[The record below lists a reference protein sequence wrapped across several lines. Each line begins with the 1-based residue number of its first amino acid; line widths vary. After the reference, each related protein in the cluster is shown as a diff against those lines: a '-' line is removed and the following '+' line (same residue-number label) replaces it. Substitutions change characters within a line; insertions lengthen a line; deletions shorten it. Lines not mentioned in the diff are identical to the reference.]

1 MRISPFVLLSALTA
15 AACNADPL
23 PSVTDGASET
33 GTETGTGTDTDTDTS
48 TTATPTTTQ
57 SDDLCVPGSS
67 AGCTCPNGNMG
78 SQECNADGKSYGM
91 CECEGGG
98 SNSNSDGTL
107 EPTST
112 STDGVTTTTTTEGT
126 TTEETTT
133 EGTSST
139 ETGEDTTTE
148 GVTCDDPG
156 PEPNNSE
163 ANAID
168 LGEQGCG
175 AMAET
180 VEGVLDGE
188 DDIDWFSYH
197 GVWNGL
203 CIVGPNTRHT
213 LTASDDVRLCVFA
226 DCDQG
231 SADFNC
237 PNGTTETDSP
247 SGGHPGCCGEGVMN
261 LNFNFGCGLLNPNN
275 ARLFIR
281 VDQAPADAC
290 VEYSVDYDYDT

>member
-1 MRISPFVLLSALTA
+1 MRNSPLVLLAALAA
-15 AACNADPL
+15 AACSADPL

-33 GTETGTGTDTDTDTS
+33 GTETGTGTGTDTS
-48 TTATPTTTQ
+48 TTAPPTTTKN
-57 SDDLCVPGSS
+57 DDLCVPGSS
-67 AGCTCPNGNMG
+67 VACTCPNGNMG
-78 SQECNADGKSYGM
+78 AQECNADGNSYGS

-112 STDGVTTTTTTEGT
+112 TTDGVTTTTTTTEGT
-126 TTEETTT
+126 TTEETSTT
-133 EGTSST
+133 STS
-139 ETGEDTTTE
+139 TGEETTT
-148 GVTCDDPG
+148 GGLTCDDPG
-156 PEPNNSE
+156 PEPNGSE
-163 ANAID
+163 VNAID
-168 LGEQGCG
+168 LGDQGCG
-175 AMAET
+175 AMAQT

-197 GVWNGL
+197 GVWSGL
-203 CIVGPNTRHT
+203 CLVGPNTRHT
-213 LTASDDVRLCVFA
+213 LTASDGVRLCVFV

-231 SADFNC
+231 EANIDC

-247 SGGHPGCCGEGVMN
+247 GGGHPGCCGEDVTN
-261 LNFNFGCGLLNPNN
+261 LNFNFGCGILTPND

-290 VEYSVDYDYDT
+290 VEYSVAYDYDQ